1 MVTKTETAMNYST
14 AIFLINKNVRAVLCN
29 YEPDSPDK
37 RVMFKTLDPN
47 IREGDFVIVPTKTR
61 HGMTVSKV
69 AEVDVDVDFDSIAEV
84 GWIVCQVDQ
93 AQYKITMAQE
103 ADAISVIKSAEK
115 TKKRNELAAALLI
128 DSKDALKAL
137 PITVMTGDSEPLQ
150 PPPRKW

>member
-1 MVTKTETAMNYST
+1 MNYST
-14 AIFLINKNVRAVLCN
+14 AIFLINKNVRAVICN

-37 RVMFKTLDPN
+37 RVVFKTLDQN
-47 IREGDFVIVPTKTR
+47 IREGDYVIVPTKTR

-69 AEVDVDVDFDSIAEV
+69 VETDVDVDFDSAAEV

-103 ADAISVIKSAEK
+103 ADAIAVIKSAEK
-115 TKKRNELAAALLI
+115 TKKRNELAAALLV